1 MPAKTRLVIGF
12 KDDIGT
18 ERDNMEDAAGYS
30 MATTNMDVRRKGS
43 IFVVADGVGGHQ
55 AGELASK
62 RAVNAILKEY
72 YACPYDDTE
81 SSLRFAV
88 NQANDVIFKEAQET
102 GKDTMATTV
111 VCAVIRDGTLTLA
124 NVGDSRVY
132 LLRNGMIRQLTEDHS
147 WVNEQIRLGLLTP
160 DQARDNPYRNV
171 ITRSLGNKPK
181 VEIDIETPGTLL
193 DNDLLLLCSDGM
205 YEGVSEEVMV
215 EVTRRLSSV
224 QAAEELVDLAKRGG
238 STDNITVMIVE
249 AHLTGE
255 SEGVPVPVE
264 VQQPAARE
272 AKTQPKIIV
281 NETIEQLEE
290 PVVKPDEPPAEMIQ
304 AAPISAP
311 LVKEESGKNGD
322 FDKGAIE
329 APEVADP
336 QYSTNHQVT
345 NQSTSAG
352 AQPFIIPEIPPRNG
366 GGASHPSSIRKFQ
379 IPMDEEPAVETTES
393 DVSIR
398 RPFYWEW
405 AGEYRSFGKREP
417 VKLEKT
423 LKLPDGTQVTLTLK
437 IINNYFINSIT
448 KATYNHPLAFEIS
461 ANLQQQAKNLIK
473 SKLIMGVG
481 FYNQVKERMSL
492 LDISKKNYEILISED
507 EVFLINKAKPLIFAT
522 IDLVEFENI
531 RDHKVE
537 QDFLT
542 FLQIKVRFHV
552 II

>member
-43 IFVVADGVGGHQ
+43 VFVVADGVGGHQ

-81 SSLRFAV
+81 SSLRYAV
-88 NQANDVIFKEAQET
+88 NQANDVIYKEAQET
-102 GKDTMATTV
+102 RKDTMATTV
-111 VCAVIRDGTLTLA
+111 VCAVIRDGKLTLA
-124 NVGDSRVY
+124 NVGDSRIY

-181 VEIDIETPGTLL
+181 VEIDIETPGSLL

-205 YEGVSEEVMV
+205 YEGVSDEVMV
-215 EVTRRLSSV
+215 EVTRRLPSV

-255 SEGVPVPVE
+255 PEGVPVPVE

-281 NETIEQLEE
+281 DETIEQLEE

-311 LVKEESGKNGD
+311 LHKEESGKNTD
-322 FDKGAIE
+322 FDKGEIE
-329 APEVADP
+329 SPEGVDP

-345 NQSTSAG
+345 NQPTSAG
-352 AQPFIIPEIPPRNG
+352 VQPFFIPEAPTRNSG
-366 GGASHPSSIRKFQ
+366 GVSQPSSIRKFQ
-379 IPMDEEPAVETTES
+379 IPMDEEPAIETTES

-405 AGEYRSFGKREP
+405 VGEYRSLGKREP

-481 FYNQVKERMSL
+481 FYNQVKDRMSL

-522 IDLVEFENI
+522 IDLVEFENT
-531 RDHKVE
+531 RDHKVD